1 MAKEQNYEQFYDEE
15 IIFRQMLGYPPIQN
29 ILKISI
35 SSKNEEALL
44 LACQDMTKWQDNI
57 KNEFFIKSDLFTED
71 KFLTT
76 DEPLSKNERTV
87 SSMENNLGIRI
98 NEKEDIQVTGP
109 IKAPI
114 YKLNDIYTQIV
125 LVKSKDYE
133 ILTDFKD
140 KCDMYIKDNVLYKN
154 ISVQYDFN

>member
-1 MAKEQNYEQFYDEE
+1 
-15 IIFRQMLGYPPIQN
+15 MLGYPPIQN

-44 LACQDMTKWQDNI
+44 LACQNMTEWQDNI
-57 KNEFFIKSDLFTED
+57 
-71 KFLTT
+71 
-76 DEPLSKNERTV
+76 KNERTV

-98 NEKEDIQVTGP
+98 NEKEKIQVTGP